1 MNHNSLQ
8 ARITEGIDHS
18 VMSLD
23 GVTYGVFSD
32 NICFSVGKAVRV
44 R

>member
-1 MNHNSLQ
+1 MNHDSLQ

-18 VMSLD
+18 VMRN

-32 NICFSVGKAVRV
+32 DICFSVGKAVRV